1 MIKLEQFSCGYPG
14 HQVLESV
21 DLQID
26 SGTITVVIGQNGS
39 GKSTLAQVLAGIK
52 TDFSGKV
59 WLDDLRLKR
68 STPIRALR
76 QKLGMVLQN
85 PDHQILF
92 DRVETEISFA
102 LQNLNLP
109 ALPDLPKKHRE
120 REAMLKTERREII
133 QATLVQV
140 GLGDKIDANPREL
153 SGGQK
158 QRLALASVLAL
169 RPKYLVLDE
178 ATSLLDLPSR
188 RAIYQVL
195 QRLKRQGIGIL
206 MMTNL
211 LDEILLADKV
221 LLLDNG
227 QIYQYNPAE
236 IIDQPE
242 LLVKHGLEIPL
253 LLQVAQSLKVTNL
266 EDLQQNLLNSSKS

>member
-39 GKSTLAQVLAGIK
+39 GKSTLAQVLAGLK

-120 REAMLKTERREII
+120 REAVLKAERREII
-133 QATLVQV
+133 QATLAQV
-140 GLGDKIDANPREL
+140 GLGNKIDANPREL

-178 ATSLLDLPSR
+178 ATSMLDLPSR

-227 QIYQYNPAE
+227 QIYQYNSAE

-242 LLVKHGLEIPL
+242 LLIKHGLEIPL
-253 LLQVAQSLKVTNL
+253 LLQVARSLKVTNL